1 MEILVTHRH
10 FAKICGCTP
19 ASVSRLTNKAIKP
32 ALVGR
37 KINAAHPAALNVV
50 YQFQQGD
57 GRRDKKVSL
66 GPDPDPTQV
75 LPADVING
83 ASPDLKPTPKGGAAR
98 KERQKREG
106 HVEVE
111 GENFGAVPE
120 HIEAFADMTL
130 RQLIHRFGTD
140 SRFVDWLTATKRI
153 EEIKERRTKNEKMMG
168 ELIPRDFVAKYLF
181 GAMEES
187 NTRLLNDSPRTIAAT
202 AAEMVEAG
210 EPLEQIEERVRELI
224 SSQIRNMKTRAKK
237 ALRNVNT
244 DE

>member
-1 MEILVTHRH
+1 MQLLISQQH
-10 FAKICGCTP
+10 FAKICGCSTATP
-19 ASVSRLTNKAIKP
+19 SRLKHKELKP
-32 ALVGR
+32 AMVGP
-37 KINAAHPAALNVV
+37 KINAAHPAALEIIH
-50 YQFQQGD
+50 QFRQGN
-57 GRRDKKVSL
+57 GRRDRNATL
-66 GPDPDPTQV
+66 APDADPTDI
-75 LPADVING
+75 LPADLIG
-83 ASPDLKPTPKGGAAR
+83 GRSPDTEPAPKGLAAR
-98 KERQKREG
+98 RERKKQG
-106 HVEVE
+106 AIDTG
-111 GENFGAVPE
+111 GEDFGTVPE

-130 RQLIHRFGTD
+130 RELIHRFGTD
-140 SRFVDWLTATKRI
+140 ARFVDWLRATKQI

-210 EPLEQIEERVRELI
+210 ETLEQIEERVRELI